1 MDSIWDILVAALSP
15 LLYRLIAAAIIVVAA
30 YLIVRGLERL
40 ILMFLRGVERGYIAR
55 IVEGIRIGIYVVV
68 AIVVAMIIA
77 PEVQILSVL
86 MLLIGLSLIVMFF
99 DALRNMGSEFYV
111 RIRNIVR
118 RGDWIEIDGI
128 SVRVVDLDAIGVIGE
143 THKLERVFIP
153 YSKIINSLVVNRA
166 TPLGLLTRIF
176 IAIPQSYSID
186 NARNSIIE
194 AVKAVEAELATE
206 PDVTYIG
213 TRGGVMEFTLEFHI
227 INYRKL
233 GRIISVIERE
243 LKERIPEAVIKT

>member
-1 MDSIWDILVAALSP
+1 MDSIWSMLIDILSP
-15 LLYRLIAAAIIVVAA
+15 LLYRLVAAAIIIIAA
-30 YLIVRGLERL
+30 YFIVRGLERL
-40 ILMFLRGVERGYIAR
+40 VLMFLRNVERWYVAR
-55 IVEGIRIGIYVVV
+55 IVEGLRIGIYVVV

-77 PEVQILSVL
+77 PEIQILSIL

-111 RIRNIVR
+111 RVRNIVR

-128 SVRVVDLDAIGVIGE
+128 SVRVVDLDPIGVIGE

-153 YSKIINSLVVNRA
+153 YSKIVNSLIINRA

-176 IAIPQSYSID
+176 ISIPQSYSID

-213 TRGGVMEFTLEFHI
+213 TKGGVMEFTLEFHI